1 MTRILIIEDENPAA
15 KRLIKLINEI
25 LPDCEIFGNLDTI
38 TSAVAWLEKNPQP
51 DLIFL
56 DIQLADGISFEI
68 FEHVKVTSPII
79 FCTAFDQYAI
89 KAFKLNSI
97 DYLLKPIEPEEL
109 KHALDKFRSGRKVPD
124 ITLDQIKTLLNPVQ
138 KVYRNRFLVKT
149 GERIQT
155 IAVGEV
161 YYFYSEDKITFLM
174 TSSGKKFIV
183 DYTLDEV
190 EKMLDPETFFRLN
203 RKYISA
209 VDAIKAVYTYSNSRL
224 KIQLD
229 QCVDNDILISREKV
243 QPFKT
248 WLGQ

>member
-1 MTRILIIEDENPAA
+1 MKILIIEDENLAA
-15 KRLIKLINEI
+15 RRLIKLVKEL
-25 LPDCEIFGNLDTI
+25 LPEAEIFGNLDTI
-38 TSAVAWLEKNPQP
+38 VASVEWLKNNQEP

-68 FEHVKVTSPII
+68 FEKIKINSPII

-97 DYLLKPIEPEEL
+97 DYLLKPIDPEEL
-109 KHALDKFRSGRKVPD
+109 EHAISKFQSGKKVPS
-124 ITLDQIKTLLNPVQ
+124 ISLDQIKSLLQPVQ
-138 KVYRNRFLVKT
+138 KVYKNRFLVKL

-155 IAVGEV
+155 VDIQEIGF
-161 YYFYSEDKITFLM
+161 FYSEDKVTLLQ
-174 TSSGKKFIV
+174 TRGGKKYII

-190 EKMLDPETFFRLN
+190 EEMIDPELFFRLN

-209 VDAIKAVYTYSNSRL
+209 IHAIKEVFTYSNSRL
-224 KIQLD
+224 KIHLEN
-229 QCVDNDILISREKV
+229 CNDNDILISRERMG
-243 QPFKT
+243 PFKS